1 MGSNQTPNEKG
12 EPNPAYAGAILT
24 APVTPAALYAFYRK
38 QLEARGFHSV
48 DDYHLSTQVSGQ
60 AWEVDQR
67 VQVQIGVFDPT
78 LFEADQPSGSAVRP
92 GHLFY
97 EEVLVGYL
105 NHPKGDAQR
114 PT

>member
-1 MGSNQTPNEKG
+1 VGSNQTPNEKG

-60 AWEVDQR
+60 AWE
-67 VQVQIGVFDPT
+67 
-78 LFEADQPSGSAVRP
+78 ADQPSGSAVRP